1 MFEIEGNGGAHV
13 GSNGQVNVLI
23 RGFSIAGVTVQPQVC
38 SIGGPS
44 GEIRVE
50 PRAMD
55 VLVVLANHAGSTV
68 SRDELIAAVWKHPH
82 VTDEALSRCISIL
95 RHALGD
101 DSAQPRFIETIPKR
115 GYRLKSSVVFDAAAN
130 PVRHPASLAVMPFLN
145 LSGDPGEDHVADG
158 LTELL
163 ISNIA
168 SLARSV
174 RVISRTSS
182 MHYKGSR
189 ARLTQIAQELDVE
202 LIVEGSVLRS
212 GRQLQVVVQVI
223 DPATDGH
230 VFTRTYTRELAD
242 LLPLQN
248 EIAWTIAGE
257 IGLTLE
263 PSDRARLPKARPLCD
278 DAMHTYLRARYFWA
292 QRTPEGLQKA
302 LREYEACIRLEP
314 MFASAYAGIAYTLI
328 VLAFYG
334 VESAVSLRDRARE
347 HAERAYALDPDS
359 AESLTAMGVYRYF
372 FEWRRDAETFL
383 RDALR
388 ANPNFDIARLA
399 LGDMLLFRREY
410 DAALRELYVAAR
422 LNPFDLG
429 LQMNLG
435 EFMLYARRY
444 EEALDQFRKTVDI
457 GPHFWPARCKLAET
471 HAILGQAEAAK
482 KQLERA
488 SEDIPVAGL
497 HQPRSFVHAM
507 LGERDEALALLAELE
522 AARAQRYV
530 SPWEIARGYA
540 ALGEADMAFRWIDIG
555 IDERAPTMLLLD
567 IYTGFDPIRDDPRFV
582 GCLRRIGLA

>member
-1 MFEIEGNGGAHV
+1 MAGPMS
-13 GSNGQVNVLI
+13 GSNGQVSALN

-38 SIGGPS
+38 SIAGPS

-55 VLVVLANHAGSTV
+55 VLVALANHAGSTV

-82 VTDEALSRCISIL
+82 VSDEALSRCISIL

-130 PVRHPASLAVMPFLN
+130 SVRHPASLAVMPFLN
-145 LSGDPGEDHVADG
+145 LSGDPSEDHVADG

-168 SLARSV
+168 ALARSV

-230 VFTRTYTRELAD
+230 VFTRSYTRELAD

-314 MFASAYAGIAYTLI
+314 EFASAYAGIAYTLV

-334 VESAVSLRDRARE
+334 VESAVSLRDRAR
-347 HAERAYALDPDS
+347 
-359 AESLTAMGVYRYF
+359 
-372 FEWRRDAETFL
+372 
-383 RDALR
+383 
-388 ANPNFDIARLA
+388 
-399 LGDMLLFRREY
+399 
-410 DAALRELYVAAR
+410 
-422 LNPFDLG
+422 
-429 LQMNLG
+429 
-435 EFMLYARRY
+435 
-444 EEALDQFRKTVDI
+444 
-457 GPHFWPARCKLAET
+457 
-471 HAILGQAEAAK
+471 
-482 KQLERA
+482 
-488 SEDIPVAGL
+488 
-497 HQPRSFVHAM
+497 
-507 LGERDEALALLAELE
+507 
-522 AARAQRYV
+522 
-530 SPWEIARGYA
+530 
-540 ALGEADMAFRWIDIG
+540 
-555 IDERAPTMLLLD
+555 
-567 IYTGFDPIRDDPRFV
+567 
-582 GCLRRIGLA
+582 